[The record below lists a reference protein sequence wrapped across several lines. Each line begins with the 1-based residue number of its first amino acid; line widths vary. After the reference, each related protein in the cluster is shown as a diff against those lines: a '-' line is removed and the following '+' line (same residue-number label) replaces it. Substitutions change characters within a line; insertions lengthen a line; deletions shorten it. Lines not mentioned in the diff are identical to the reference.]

1 MEQLAETFG
10 IMVQADTDISAKRNQ
25 LQLDGERIYLDMDV
39 HNMGFISINSFAN
52 WICDNCGFHIN
63 DDDLPGLET
72 VLDGSNDYRITREGF
87 IETVSVPP
95 DDEEGDNLGASF
107 KASAT
112 PNKNSPMKQQRQGAN
127 SSSKFGANNTNNSAV
142 KMQASA
148 NKA

>member
-1 MEQLAETFG
+1 M
-10 IMVQADTDISAKRNQ
+10 
-25 LQLDGERIYLDMDV
+25 QLDGERIFADMDV

-52 WICDNCGFHIN
+52 WICDNCGFHIS

-87 IETVSVPP
+87 IETVSVPH

-112 PNKNSPMKQQRQGAN
+112 PNKNSSMKQ
-127 SSSKFGANNTNNSAV
+127 
-142 KMQASA
+142 
-148 NKA
+148 